1 MASLAKQL
9 SLLLFFLVFG
19 VLALSAQLTVTGGQT
34 PQQLVN
40 NLAGPG
46 IQVFNVTMN
55 CPGNANGTFDGSN
68 TNLNIN
74 SGVLLTSG
82 DLSNAAL
89 PQTSGSITTDN
100 NSAGDLDL
108 DILSGVPT
116 FDACA
121 LEFDF
126 VSRCDTISIG
136 YVFASDEYD
145 EYVCASVND
154 AFGFFVTGTGLN
166 NVNIARIPGT
176 TTPVAINSVNN
187 GTVGINGTPGSPG
200 CNLTNSAFYLS
211 NALGI
216 THEYDGQTVRLEA
229 KTWVMPCDTYHVK
242 LVVADGGDGVFDS
255 GVFLEENGIRCTSA
269 ELEINTTFANGSGYL
284 VEGCN
289 DAELSFVRNN
299 NLSQGITVKYIIG
312 GTGINGL
319 DYTQIADSIVFA
331 PGQDT
336 VFLNVSAF
344 DDGLIEGVENLFI
357 IVSDT
362 VCSSILS
369 DTAEI
374 LIVDPPIADFV
385 FSNACVGI
393 PVIFTDLSSFP
404 PGMITAW
411 NWDFGDATPTSSL
424 QNPIHAYASG
434 TYTVTLIATTAE
446 GCEDTT
452 SQIITVLDP
461 PTANWSFQG
470 QCFGQTTVFTD
481 LSTAAPG
488 DVITGWVWDLGDGN
502 TSMVQ
507 SPNHVY
513 GLDGTYTVSLI
524 VTNQNGCADTLSQ
537 SVVIHP
543 KPLTDFTFSDVCDGN
558 PVSFQ
563 EVTFLNSGSLVLWD
577 WDLGDANTQNIAQF
591 DHVYA
596 TPGTYTVVLQV
607 ESDQG
612 CRDTATHDVVVHPK
626 PVAEFTWN
634 NVCDGEVVQFDDQ
647 SSISGGSI
655 TGYDFDL
662 DDGNSS
668 IQANFTHIYAGPGT
682 YAVELEITSDQGCRD
697 TIVHD
702 VVVAPKPVADF
713 SFADVCDGNAV
724 NFQDLTTLSAGNL
737 TSHTWDLGDGNVQT
751 QASFNHLYTA
761 PGTYTVVLIVTT
773 DQGCGDTIEQDVVV
787 HPNSVVDFEASF
799 ACLGDTSF
807 FTDLS
812 TILTGTIATYDW
824 DFGDGDFSS
833 DQNPFHI
840 YASAGTYTATLTLT
854 SDQGCV
860 TSLSIPVILPP
871 GPPAPLPINDTVCTG
886 FDAYLSAV
894 PPSVPGTINWYY
906 AANSTTPF
914 HTGNALDLGPIT
926 ENEVYYLDYISD
938 EGCLSERVWILAA
951 ANIPPQVP
959 IEVSD
964 LEVEIP
970 NAIVE
975 FTSDPPPMVVGQ
987 LWTFG
992 DGNTS
997 TQVSPVHQY
1006 SLPGVYDVSYW
1017 LIDENGC
1024 ERYYAWNQYI
1034 TVTEQVYVWAPNA
1047 FTPNGDGT
1055 NDTYSVTTRLITDF
1069 NITIYDRWG
1078 KLLYESDNMGFAWSG
1093 TGVDGQPLPEGVY
1106 PFVINAI
1113 DFLGRPVKTS
1123 GTITLYR

>member
-1 MASLAKQL
+1 MAFSAKQI
-9 SLLLFFLVFG
+9 SLLLFWTLFG
-19 VLALSAQLTVTGGQT
+19 TTFVSAQLTVTGGQT

-46 IQVFNVTMN
+46 IQVFNVTMS
-55 CPGNANGTFDGSN
+55 CPGNANGIFDGSS

-82 DLSNAAL
+82 SIANAAL
-89 PQTSGSITTDN
+89 PNTSGSTTQAN
-100 NSAGDLDL
+100 NGTNDPDLDL
-108 DILSGVPT
+108 LAGVPT

-136 YVFASDEYD
+136 YVFASEEYD
-145 EYVCASVND
+145 EWVCASVND

-166 NVNIARIPGT
+166 NVNIARIPGSVN
-176 TTPVAINSVNN
+176 PVAINSVNN
-187 GTVGINGTPGSPG
+187 GTVGANGFPGSPG
-200 CNLTNSAFYLS
+200 CDLTNSAFYVS
-211 NALGI
+211 NAGG
-216 THEYDGQTVRLEA
+216 TSHEYDGQTVRLEA

-242 LVVADGGDGVFDS
+242 LVVADGGDQAYDS

-289 DAELSFVRNN
+289 DAELSFVRNG
-299 NLSQGITVKYIIG
+299 NLSQGVTVNYVVG
-312 GTGINGL
+312 GTGINGI
-319 DYTQIADSIVFA
+319 DYSQIADSIVFA

-336 VFLNVSAF
+336 VFLTVSAPN
-344 DDGLIEGVENLFI
+344 DGLAEGTESLFI

-362 VCSSILS
+362 ICNSVLS

-374 LIVDPPIADFV
+374 LIVDPPEADFS
-385 FSNACVGI
+385 FSSACVGV
-393 PVIFTDLSSFP
+393 PVQFTDLSTFP
-404 PGMITAW
+404 PGSITAW
-411 NWDFGDATPTSSL
+411 DWDFGDGNSSIL
-424 QNPIHAYASG
+424 QNPQHAYASG
-434 TYTVTLIATTAE
+434 TYTVTLISTTAE

-452 SQIITVLDP
+452 SQVITVLEP
-461 PTANWSFQG
+461 PTANFSFQG
-470 QCFGQTTVFTD
+470 QCFSQTTIFTD

-488 DVITGWVWDLGDGN
+488 DMVTGWSWDFGDGN
-502 TSMVQ
+502 TSQ
-507 SPNHVY
+507 IQNPNHVY
-513 GLDGTYTVSLI
+513 GLDGTYTVELI
-524 VTNQNGCADTLSQ
+524 VSNQNGCADTLTQ

-543 KPLTDFTFSDVCDGN
+543 KPVTDFSFSDVCDGN
-558 PVSFQ
+558 LVPFQ
-563 EVTFLNSGSLVLWD
+563 ELTFLNTGTLVLWD
-577 WDLGDANTQNIAQF
+577 WDLGDGNTQNVDQF
-591 DHVYA
+591 DHLYA
-596 TPGTYTVVLQV
+596 APGTYTVVLQV

-612 CRDTATHDVVVHPK
+612 CRDTVTHDIVVHPK
-626 PVAEFTWN
+626 PVAEYTWN
-634 NVCDGEVVQFDDQ
+634 NVCDGEEVQFTDQ

-655 TGYDFDL
+655 VNYDYDL

-668 IQANFTHIYAGPGT
+668 SQANFTHIYGGPGT
-682 YAVELEITSDQGCRD
+682 YSVALEITSDEGCRD
-697 TIVHD
+697 TVVHD

-713 SFADVCDGNAV
+713 SFQDVCDGNAV
-724 NFQDLTTLSAGNL
+724 NFQDLTTLSSGSL
-737 TSHTWDLGDGNVQT
+737 TSYDWDLGDGNSQT
-751 QASFNHLYTA
+751 APSFNHIYA
-761 PGTYTVVLIVTT
+761 SPGTYTVVLIVGT
-773 DQGCGDTIEQDVVV
+773 DEGCGDTIQQDVVV
-787 HPNSVVDFEASF
+787 HPNPVVDFDASF

-812 TILTGTIATYDW
+812 SILTGSIVSFDW
-824 DFGDGDFSS
+824 DFGDGDTSN

-840 YASAGTYTATLTLT
+840 YASPGTYTATLTTT

-860 TSLSIPVILPP
+860 TSLSIPVVLPP
-871 GPPAPLPINDTVCTG
+871 GPPAPLPINDTVCSG
-886 FDAYLSAV
+886 FEAYLAAV
-894 PPSVPGTINWYY
+894 PPNVPGTINWYV
-906 AANSTTPF
+906 AANSTVPF
-914 HTGNALDLGPIT
+914 HTGNSYDVGPIV
-926 ENEVYYLDYISD
+926 ENRVYYLDYISD
-938 EGCLSERVWILAA
+938 EGCYSERVWILAA
-951 ANIPPQVP
+951 ANHPPQVP
-959 IEVSD
+959 IDISER
-964 LEVEIP
+964 EVEIP

-1055 NDTYSVTTRLITDF
+1055 NDIYSVTTRLITELD
-1069 NITIYDRWG
+1069 IMVYDRWG
-1078 KLLYESDNMGFAWSG
+1078 KLLYQSGNLGFEWNG
-1093 TGVDGQPLPEGVY
+1093 TDIDGQPLPEGVY
-1106 PFVINAI
+1106 PYVINAI